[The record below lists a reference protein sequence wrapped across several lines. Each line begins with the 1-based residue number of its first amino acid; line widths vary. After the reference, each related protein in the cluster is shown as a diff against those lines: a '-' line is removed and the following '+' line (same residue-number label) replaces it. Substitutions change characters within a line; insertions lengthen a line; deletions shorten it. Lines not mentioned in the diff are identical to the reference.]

1 MNSEQEKT
9 TYYVEALDWDQQK
22 REAERR
28 SGVMKTRIAWTCGVI
43 AAAAVLSNAALW
55 PLKQVIPAI
64 IRVDNATGA
73 YDVQTPGETL
83 KLSEQRN
90 QKIVIADVGRYVMA
104 REGFTRGEAESNY
117 RTVYF
122 MSCGPVRGEW
132 NEYFNPELNP
142 SSPVKTMLPTD
153 SERVDI
159 QNYTFLPTDTDD
171 LRVVQVRFDKT
182 VAKGVASPVKT
193 RYIATMTIKYDKTNI
208 PLLTKD
214 QHVNPFGFC
223 VINYRRDQEGAP
235 VVLGSSSPSELQP
248 TAAQA
253 ASALVPSPVAQERGT
268 PPALAVP
275 VAPITPANIGLQQEG
290 GR

>member
-1 MNSEQEKT
+1 MNNKKDKQA
-9 TYYVEALDWDQQK
+9 YYVAAVDWDQQK
-22 REAERR
+22 REDERR
-28 SGVMKTRIAWTCGVI
+28 SGVIKTRIAWTAGII
-43 AAAAVLSNAALW
+43 AGLAVLSNASLW
-55 PLKQVIPAI
+55 PLKEVIPAI

-83 KLSEQRN
+83 VIGEPRN
-90 QKIVIADVGRYVMA
+90 QKIVIGDVGRYVMS

-122 MSCGPVRGEW
+122 MSCGPVRAEW
-132 NEYFNPELNP
+132 NQYFNPETNP
-142 SSPVKTMLPTD
+142 NSPVKTMLPTD

-182 VAKGVASPVKT
+182 VTKGVAAPTKT
-193 RYIATMTIKYDKTNI
+193 RYISTMTVKYDKGNI

-235 VVLGSSSPSELQP
+235 VVLG
-248 TAAQA
+248 TAAAKTAQSEQE
-253 ASALVPSPVAQERGT
+253 ASARPLNLPPVDAGGG
-268 PPALAVP
+268 PAPVI
-275 VAPITPANIGLQQEG
+275 VAPSAPVTPANIGMQPG
-290 GR
+290 VAR